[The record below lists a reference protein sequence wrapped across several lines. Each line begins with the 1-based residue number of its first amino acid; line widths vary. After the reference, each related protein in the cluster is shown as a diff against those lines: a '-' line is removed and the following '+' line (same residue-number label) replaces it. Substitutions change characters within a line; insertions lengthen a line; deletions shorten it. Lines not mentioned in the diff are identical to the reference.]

1 MSAPSAPPYQMMVNP
16 GMGPNPSN
24 PQAPI
29 NYHSSAYKRP
39 NIYIN
44 KRIGEVG
51 VELEPHKRPPQQ
63 VVNPQFRPM
72 NNHMGQ
78 HQQPGFLQQIFG
90 LGGPDVGITRPTQNI
105 PTSPGVGSVLSQQ
118 QQQQQIRPVPMQQ
131 QHVIHNGPQTF
142 RAVSENDLYL
152 LGAIEKLVYRVD
164 YLESRV
170 RRTEQLIYYL
180 MAGNKQ
186 QTEGVF
192 SVYVHTIVNI
202 SLNVFFSVRDPCP
215 ANFTRIS
222 DNCYYINSYQ
232 AVNWK
237 TANSA
242 CKSLNAHLAEFEK
255 PSENEEIMA
264 YLLNQPHHRGRDYW
278 LGGLNPGLLWIWA
291 NSAKPV
297 NPNMNLTSIAMSHKD
312 SNVKDTESNTI
323 DVDEKDDKKKTD
335 SADILNNTVEIEGQ
349 GRCLRLSYNSAKHSY
364 NYYGQECTTRHHY
377 ICEHE
382 DKTLDNKIK
391 KIARDLNIFE

>member
-1 MSAPSAPPYQMMVNP
+1 MIVFILNFCSQSTSSRASKDLPYFGEMSAPSAPPYQMMINP

-72 NNHMGQ
+72 NNHMTQ

-105 PTSPGVGSVLSQQ
+105 PTSPGVGSVLS

-186 QTEGVF
+186 QTEGGF
-192 SVYVHTIVNI
+192 SV
-202 SLNVFFSVRDPCP
+202 
-215 ANFTRIS
+215 
-222 DNCYYINSYQ
+222 
-232 AVNWK
+232 
-237 TANSA
+237 
-242 CKSLNAHLAEFEK
+242 
-255 PSENEEIMA
+255 
-264 YLLNQPHHRGRDYW
+264 
-278 LGGLNPGLLWIWA
+278 
-291 NSAKPV
+291 
-297 NPNMNLTSIAMSHKD
+297 
-312 SNVKDTESNTI
+312 
-323 DVDEKDDKKKTD
+323 
-335 SADILNNTVEIEGQ
+335 
-349 GRCLRLSYNSAKHSY
+349 
-364 NYYGQECTTRHHY
+364 
-377 ICEHE
+377 
-382 DKTLDNKIK
+382 
-391 KIARDLNIFE
+391 

>member
-1 MSAPSAPPYQMMVNP
+1 MYYSQSPSSRTSKDLPYYNEMSGPGGGPPYQMMINP

-24 PQAPI
+24 PQPPI

-39 NIYIN
+39 AIYIN

-72 NNHMGQ
+72 TNQMSQ
-78 HQQPGFLQQIFG
+78 HQQPGLLQQLFG
-90 LGGPDVGITRPTQNI
+90 LGGSETGITRPTSNI
-105 PTSPGVGSVLSQQ
+105 PTSPGGSQIPQ
-118 QQQQQIRPVPMQQ
+118 HIRPLPLQQQ
-131 QHVIHNGPQTF
+131 QHVVHNGPQTF

-186 QTEGVF
+186 QTE
-192 SVYVHTIVNI
+192 
-202 SLNVFFSVRDPCP
+202 VRDPCP
-215 ANFTRIS
+215 TNFTRIS
-222 DNCYYINSYQ
+222 DTCYYINSYQ

-242 CKSLNAHLAEFEK
+242 CKALNSHLAEFEK

-264 YLLNQPHHRGRDYW
+264 YLLNQPNHRGRDYW
-278 LGGLNPGLLWIWA
+278 LGGLNPGLLWIWS

-297 NPNMNLTSIAMSHKD
+297 NPNMNLTSIAMSHKEKHD
-312 SNVKDTESNTI
+312 KETESNTI
-323 DVDEKDDKKKTD
+323 DVDEKDDKKKSDNT
-335 SADILNNTVEIEGQ
+335 DILNNTLEIEGQ

-382 DKTLDNKIK
+382 DKSLDNKIK
-391 KIARDLNIFE
+391 KIARELKLFE